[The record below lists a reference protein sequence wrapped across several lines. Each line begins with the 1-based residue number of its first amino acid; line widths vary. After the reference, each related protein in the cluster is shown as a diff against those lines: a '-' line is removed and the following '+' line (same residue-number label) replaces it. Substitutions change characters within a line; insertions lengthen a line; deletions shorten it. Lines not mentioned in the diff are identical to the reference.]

1 MTARSCAFE
10 CDKRAVIDRAY
21 SWHREADCATG
32 ERMSRTI
39 APYGSWKSVISSS
52 LLTSG
57 AISLGQLV
65 VRNGHVYWSE
75 GRPLE
80 GGRVAIVRNGV
91 DVTPPDF
98 NARTRAHEYGGG
110 AYTVHADSVFFC
122 NFVDQR
128 LYRQELGATPRAIT
142 PEPPLPGSLRYAD
155 MAVTPDGSTVVCV
168 RERHELGRE
177 AINELVALPADGSR
191 DPWIL
196 AEGHDFYSSPRISP
210 DGRRLAWLTW
220 DHPNM
225 PWDSTELWIADFDR
239 TRGLSGI
246 QKIAGSGAES
256 IFQPEWSSAGV
267 LCYVSDR
274 TGWWNLYS
282 QSGPLAPMEAEFGL
296 PQWIFGLSR
305 YGFLSG
311 DRIACIYSKQGL
323 DHLAVPHTRTGSLEA
338 FQLPYTSY
346 ADLCTD
352 GDSKVYLIAGSA
364 AVPLQVVSLNVRD
377 GSTLVLKSSMSVSL
391 DPEDLSAPEPIE
403 YPTTNNRT
411 AHALF
416 YPPKNSKYAGPAD
429 EKPPLL
435 VISHGGP
442 TSATTSNLRLSLQY
456 WTNRGFAVVDV
467 DYGGSSGYGREYRER
482 LNGMWGIVDVEDC
495 INALRYLAARG
506 DIDPRR
512 AAIRGG
518 SAGGYTTLCALV
530 FHNVFAAGASHF
542 GVGDLAAL
550 VRDTHK
556 FESRYL
562 DKLVGPYPA
571 AADVYRERSPIY
583 FADRISCPVIL
594 LQGLEDKVVPPN
606 QAETFVA
613 ALRSKGLA
621 HEYVTFPN
629 EGHGFRRADSIQRAA
644 EAELEFYAR
653 VFGFPTKQQ
662 PSSLHNT
669 QHINGQ

>member
-1 MTARSCAFE
+1 
-10 CDKRAVIDRAY
+10 
-21 SWHREADCATG
+21 
-32 ERMSRTI
+32 MSRTI
-39 APYGSWKSVISSS
+39 APYGSWGSAISSS

-57 AISLGQLV
+57 AISLSQLCVRGGQ
-65 VRNGHVYWSE
+65 VYWSE

-80 GGRVAIVRNGV
+80 GGRVVIVRDGV
-91 DVTPPDF
+91 DVTPQDF
-98 NARTRAHEYGGG
+98 NVRTRAHEYGGG
-110 AYTVHADSVFFC
+110 AYAVHSGCVFFC
-122 NFVDQR
+122 NFSDQR
-128 LYRQELGATPRAIT
+128 LYRQDLGAMPHAIT

-155 MAVTPDGSTVVCV
+155 MAVTPDGATLICV

-191 DPWIL
+191 EPWII
-196 AEGHDFYSSPRISP
+196 AEGHGFYSSPRISP
-210 DGRRLAWLTW
+210 DGRRLLWLTW

-225 PWDSTELWIADFDR
+225 PWDGTELWIADFDR

-246 QKIAGSGAES
+246 GKIAGSAAES

-267 LCYVSDR
+267 PCYVSDR

-305 YGFLSG
+305 YGFLSD
-311 DRIACIYSKQGL
+311 DRIACVYSKQGL
-323 DHLAVPHTRTGSLEA
+323 DHLAVPHTPTGSMEA
-338 FQLPYTSY
+338 LRLPYTSY
-346 ADLCTD
+346 ADLSTD
-352 GDSKVYLIAGSA
+352 GDSKVYIIAGSA
-364 AVPLQVVSLNVRD
+364 AIPLQVVSLNVRD
-377 GSTLVLKSSMSVSL
+377 GSTLVLKSSMNVSL
-391 DPEDLSAPEPIE
+391 DPNDVSTPEPIE
-403 YPTTNNRT
+403 YPTTRDRT

-416 YPPKNSKYAGPAD
+416 YPPKNSKYTGPAE

-442 TSATTSNLRLSLQY
+442 TSATTSSLRLSLQY

-467 DYGGSSGYGREYRER
+467 DYGGSTGYGREYRER

-495 INALRYLAARG
+495 IQALHYLAARG
-506 DIDPRR
+506 DVDPRR

-571 AADVYRERSPIY
+571 AADVYRERSPIH

-594 LQGLEDKVVPPN
+594 FQGLEDKVVPPN
-606 QAETFVA
+606 QAETFVE

-621 HEYVTFPN
+621 YRYVTFPN

-644 EAELEFYAR
+644 EAELEFYAS
-653 VFGFPTKQQ
+653 VFGFAV
-662 PSSLHNT
+662 
-669 QHINGQ
+669 G